1 MYEFEHSV
9 RLVVLWEV
17 MEPLE
22 SGALLEEVCHWSWA
36 LEFYSLSPF
45 LVFSASNVGINV
57 ISPLLAFMTS
67 HLDLFFWTYKPK

>member
-1 MYEFEHSV
+1 MATTVYVVECGV
-9 RLVVLWEV
+9 ALV
-17 MEPLE
+17 
-22 SGALLEEVCHWSWA
+22 SIYIALLEEVCHWSWA